1 MDNSIFRSALNGFN
15 RQDVM
20 TYIERTQKE
29 TGEKTAEL
37 ESQLEALR
45 TSEAQLRTQLQ
56 ERTQEKEDTA
66 KELEE
71 LSARYQKAKE
81 GWESG
86 SAESD
91 GLKSQLRDKDA
102 AYELLMDEKSQL
114 EAQVAELEDEI
125 AQRRRE
131 KEQVAQLELDARD
144 RCDALMATAQEN
156 ALKIG
161 EQAAERARETLSEAQ
176 AQAQAILQEA
186 QEQITALAEKYQ
198 SLFDDFDTASAH
210 ITGELRRMDVAVS
223 QLPLSCNHLR
233 QSLSELVELSKER

>member
-20 TYIERTQKE
+20 GYIERTQKE
-29 TGEKTAEL
+29 TGEKTAQL

-45 TSEAQLRTQLQ
+45 SSESQLREELQ
-56 ERTQEKEDTA
+56 KSAQEKEKTA

-71 LSARYQKAKE
+71 MSARYQKAKE

-86 SAESD
+86 STESD
-91 GLKSQLRDKDA
+91 SLRSQLRDKDA
-102 AYELLMDEKSQL
+102 AYELLSDEKTALEGRVAQL
-114 EAQVAELEDEI
+114 EGEI
-125 AQRRRE
+125 AERSRE
-131 KEQVAQLELDARD
+131 KEQVAQLELEARD
-144 RCDALMATAQEN
+144 RCDALMAAAQEN

-161 EQAAERARETLSEAQ
+161 REAAEEAQRTIEEAEAQ
-176 AQAQAILQEA
+176 AQTILQEA
-186 QEQITALAEKYQ
+186 QEQVTALAEKYQ
-198 SLFDDFDTASAH
+198 SLFDSFDAASAH

-233 QSLSELVELSKER
+233 QSLSELVELAKER